1 MWSFGTCH
9 ERLSKASLGILHGVR
24 LGRLVSLRAKVGSSR
39 AALGEKAG
47 EDRLDEGAEDDLGA
61 TGLRE
66 SHPQDENE
74 LEGVVEGEPV
84 DSVDSTLEHRQE
96 CVDDPVCQPLGIIN
110 LARAEQSFQGIISW
124 DKKTGK
130 VYKKLASNV
139 EED

>member
-61 TGLRE
+61 TIVFLSVTCSNGE
-66 SHPQDENE
+66 I
-74 LEGVVEGEPV
+74 VVANLTRFEGEP
-84 DSVDSTLEHRQE
+84 STRRER
-96 CVDDPVCQPLGIIN
+96 
-110 LARAEQSFQGIISW
+110 
-124 DKKTGK
+124 T
-130 VYKKLASNV
+130 
-139 EED
+139 